1 MAYQEVE
8 STIIVSDEVLEMTIL
23 SSVLLTQTYRNSYL
37 IASAVAIVTGYML
50 GSINLSYLIART
62 KGFDIREHG
71 SGNAGA
77 SNVIITVGKKAGAF
91 VALFDIFKAYF
102 AVRLMRIFFPSLF
115 LVGAITAVAAILGH
129 IFPFYMGFKGGKGFA
144 SLGGSI
150 LALDYRIFLVLLI
163 MTIFIV
169 FITNYVCIGPVS
181 VSILFPFVY
190 GYTYRAGGG
199 IYATLILLVATV
211 AIVYRHLENF
221 RRIREG
227 NELKFSFLWNRK
239 AEADR
244 FGVENDDGTTY
255 PFEMESDDGFIKH
268 RDR

>member
-1 MAYQEVE
+1 MK
-8 STIIVSDEVLEMTIL
+8 SVLIL
-23 SSVLLTQTYRNSYL
+23 SAPAYADNIVFAVVVSSLTGYL
-37 IASAVAIVTGYML
+37 IGC
-50 GSINLSYLIART
+50 INLSYMIARL

-91 VALFDIFKAYF
+91 VALFDIFKAFF
-102 AVRLMRIFFPSLF
+102 AIKLMRIFFPGMF
-115 LVGAITAVAAILGH
+115 LIGAITAVAVIMGH

-150 LALDYRIFLVLLI
+150 LALDYRIFFVLLI
-163 MTIFIV
+163 VTIFVV
-169 FITNYVCIGPVS
+169 FITNYVCFGPTS
-181 VSILFPFVY
+181 VSAIFPIVY
-190 GYTYRAGGG
+190 GYAYRADGGLR
-199 IYATLILLVATV
+199 AMFILFIASV
-211 AIVYRHLENF
+211 AIIYRHMENF

-227 NELKFSFLWNRK
+227 NELKLSFLWNRK

-255 PFEMESDDGFIKH
+255 PFEMENDGVIKH
-268 RDR
+268 KEI

>member
-1 MAYQEVE
+1 MD
-8 STIIVSDEVLEMTIL
+8 IISP
-23 SSVLLTQTYRNSYL
+23 VLLTQTYRNSYL
-37 IASAVAIVTGYML
+37 IASAVAVVAGYL
-50 GSINLSYLIART
+50 IGSINLSYFIARAR
-62 KGFDIREHG
+62 GFDIREHG

-102 AVRLMRIFFPSLF
+102 VIRIMRMLFPSLF

-150 LALDYRIFLVLLI
+150 LALDYRMFFVFLI
-163 MTIFIV
+163 MTIFVV
-169 FITNYVCIGPVS
+169 FITNYVCIGPVF
-181 VSILFPFVY
+181 VSALFPVVY
-190 GYTYRAGGG
+190 GYMYRSEGG
-199 IYATLILLVATV
+199 IYAALLLFASTA

-221 RRIREG
+221 RRIKEG

-244 FGVENDDGTTY
+244 FGVEDDDGTTY
-255 PFEMESDDGFIKH
+255 PFEMEGDDGFIKH
-268 RDR
+268 KGAP

>member
-1 MAYQEVE
+1 MDM
-8 STIIVSDEVLEMTIL
+8 TMNIISP
-23 SSVLLTQTYRNSYL
+23 VLLTQTYRNSYL
-37 IASAVAIVTGYML
+37 IASAAAVVTGYL
-50 GSINLSYLIART
+50 IGSINLSYFIARA

-91 VALFDIFKAYF
+91 VALFDIFKAYL
-102 AVRLMRIFFPSLF
+102 AVRLMQIIFSSLF

-150 LALDYRIFLVLLI
+150 LALDYRIFLIFLI
-163 MTIFIV
+163 MAIFVV
-169 FITNYVCIGPVS
+169 FITNYVCIGPVFVSS
-181 VSILFPFVY
+181 VFPLVY
-190 GYTYRAGGG
+190 GYVYRDKGG
-199 IYATLILLVATV
+199 IYACVILLIATA
-211 AIVYRHLENF
+211 AIVYRHMENF
-221 RRIREG
+221 RRIKEG

-255 PFEMESDDGFIKH
+255 PFQMEEDDGFIKH
-268 RDR
+268 KE

>member
-1 MAYQEVE
+1 MNN
-8 STIIVSDEVLEMTIL
+8 TITAVIVSIIMG
-23 SSVLLTQTYRNSYL
+23 YL
-37 IASAVAIVTGYML
+37 IGCIS
-50 GSINLSYLIART
+50 LSYLIARL

-102 AVRLMRIFFPSLF
+102 AVKVTGILFPGIFL
-115 LVGAITAVAAILGH
+115 LGCITSVAVILGH

-150 LALDYRIFLVLLI
+150 LALDYRMFFVFLIFA
-163 MTIFIV
+163 IFVV
-169 FITNYVCIGPVS
+169 FLTNYVCFGPTS
-181 VSILFPFVY
+181 VSSLFPFVY
-190 GYTYRAGGG
+190 GYIYRESGGL
-199 IYATLILLVATV
+199 YAIPILLIATV
-211 AIVYRHLENF
+211 AIVYRHFENF
-221 RRIREG
+221 RRIKEG

-255 PFEMESDDGFIKH
+255 PFEMEQNGVIKH
-268 RDR
+268 KE

>member
-1 MAYQEVE
+1 MQVVLCALIGYLFGNINPAF
-8 STIIVSDEVLEMTIL
+8 IISKL
-23 SSVLLTQTYRNSYL
+23 
-37 IASAVAIVTGYML
+37 
-50 GSINLSYLIART
+50 
-62 KGFDIREHG
+62 KGFDIRQRG

-77 SNVIITVGKKAGAF
+77 SNTVITVGKKAGLF
-91 VALFDIFKAYF
+91 VALFDIFKA
-102 AVRLMRIFFPSLF
+102 
-115 LVGAITAVAAILGH
+115 VAASLLGAYLFPQLRFAKILAGSCCILGH

-150 LALDYRIFLVLLI
+150 LALDYRMFLVLLI
-163 MTIFIV
+163 MTIFVV

-255 PFEMESDDGFIKH
+255 PFEMETDDGFIKH
-268 RDR
+268 KDSDRQNQGQ

>member
-1 MAYQEVE
+1 MNSVLISSAPAYADNIVFAV
-8 STIIVSDEVLEMTIL
+8 IVS
-23 SSVLLTQTYRNSYL
+23 LLTGYL
-37 IASAVAIVTGYML
+37 IGC
-50 GSINLSYLIART
+50 INLSYMIARL

-91 VALFDIFKAYF
+91 VALFDIFKAFF
-102 AVRLMRIFFPSLF
+102 AIKIMYAFFPTVF
-115 LVGAITAVAAILGH
+115 IVGAVTAVAVILGH

-144 SLGGSI
+144 SLGGSV
-150 LALDYRIFLVLLI
+150 LALDYRIFFVLLI
-163 MTIFIV
+163 MTIFVV
-169 FITNYVCIGPVS
+169 FVTNYVCFGPTS
-181 VSILFPFVY
+181 VSAIFPLIYGYAYRGSGGVHAMFILFI
-190 GYTYRAGGG
+190 AS
-199 IYATLILLVATV
+199 I
-211 AIVYRHLENF
+211 AIFYRHMENF

-255 PFEMESDDGFIKH
+255 PFEMEDDGVIRHKEV
-268 RDR
+268 

>member
-1 MAYQEVE
+1 MEAVSLLRQNLFAAIII
-8 STIIVSDEVLEMTIL
+8 SIIVGY
-23 SSVLLTQTYRNSYL
+23 LT
-37 IASAVAIVTGYML
+37 GC
-50 GSINLSYLIART
+50 INLSYLIGKL

-77 SNVIITVGKKAGAF
+77 SNVVITMGKKAGAF

-102 AVRLMRIFFPSLF
+102 AIRLTTLVFQDIFII
-115 LVGAITAVAAILGH
+115 GAITGVSVILGH

-150 LALDYRIFLVLLI
+150 LALDYRLFFVLLI
-163 MTIFIV
+163 LTIFIV
-169 FITNYVCIGPVS
+169 FVSNYICFGPTSIS
-181 VSILFPFVY
+181 VIFPIVY
-190 GYTYRAGGG
+190 GYMNRDAGGW
-199 IYATLILLVATV
+199 YAMLVFFVATI
-211 AIVYRHLENF
+211 AICYRHRENF

-244 FGVENDDGTTY
+244 FGVENDDGYTY
-255 PFEMESDDGFIKH
+255 PFEMEEDGAIKH
-268 RDR
+268 KE